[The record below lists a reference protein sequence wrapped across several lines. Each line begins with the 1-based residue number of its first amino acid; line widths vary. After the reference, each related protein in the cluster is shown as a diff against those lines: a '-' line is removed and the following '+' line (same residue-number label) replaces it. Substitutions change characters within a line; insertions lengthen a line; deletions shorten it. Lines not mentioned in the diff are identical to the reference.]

1 MDNQRDIGAHSDW
14 ETWGKGQK
22 RRLGHA
28 EPGNRDALLCQI
40 PREISIGYQVAKKAW
55 IWQCICLVGKHP
67 SIFTILI
74 YSYHLFVRWS
84 TPFFFFSLNMTLST
98 QQHWRWQHE
107 TWPICHPSKSWK
119 DYPLSEEFLF
129 IGHHWWMVGSSLIWV
144 NCNNL
149 TLTEPWNDG

>member
-1 MDNQRDIGAHSDW
+1 MRKPMDNQRDIGAHSDW

-84 TPFFFFSLNMTLST
+84 TPFFFQFEYDSINPATLTMTTWNMTNLS
-98 QQHWRWQHE
+98 
-107 TWPICHPSKSWK
+107 PVKILKG
-119 DYPLSEEFLF
+119 L
-129 IGHHWWMVGSSLIWV
+129 SSLRRVSLHWSPLMNGWLII
-144 NCNNL
+144 NL
-149 TLTEPWNDG
+149 G

>member
-1 MDNQRDIGAHSDW
+1 MRKPMDNQGDIGAHSDW

-55 IWQCICLVGKHP
+55 IWQCMCLVGKHP

-84 TPFFFFSLNMTLST
+84 TPFFFQGEHDSINPATLTMTP
-98 QQHWRWQHE
+98 W
-107 TWPICHPSKSWK
+107 TWPI
-119 DYPLSEEFLF
+119 LSPVKILK
-129 IGHHWWMVGSSLIWV
+129 GLSSLRRVSLHWSPLMNGWLIINV
-144 NCNNL
+144 GKL
-149 TLTEPWNDG
+149 